1 MMSLVN
7 VELRAKMIYLL
18 MMWLSSKKSTL
29 IAEQNLFLYA
39 PFHFIVNF
47 DLILGGFFFICRG
60 KWPISRS
67 VQGSKLVFALHRKLN
82 NFYLLC
88 FIQLWILILTLFWG
102 WGNMALQAQNMLFW
116 KSWSGSKTVLGDS
129 WYRLISFVFWVWL
142 NLDSYHTVLS
152 SCVWWMVPSNYL
164 VSTQLQFWGFVV
176 GAATKMS

>member
-1 MMSLVN
+1 MSVPPPSFEKA
-7 VELRAKMIYLL
+7 VADR
-18 MMWLSSKKSTL
+18 LSALPPKGHDVKGSSSSTYSHGC
-29 IAEQNLFLYA
+29 E
-39 PFHFIVNF
+39 FI
-47 DLILGGFFFICRG
+47 FICRG
-60 KWPISRS
+60 KWPNFRS
-67 VQGSKLVFALHRKLN
+67 VQSSKPVFALHIKLN

-102 WGNMALQAQNMLFW
+102 WGNMALQAQNRLFW
-116 KSWSGSKTVLGDS
+116 KPWSGSKTVLGDS

-152 SCVWWMVPSNYL
+152 SCVWWMVPSDYL